1 MKSLFEQNG
10 GTFSVVGDYLLPDL
24 KLPEHETVFIG
35 RYGRLHKEY
44 LQKHKNGVYTSL
56 LLSGKLN
63 SYLAE
68 IDSQS
73 KDMLELLMTQ
83 MAEKQCITEK
93 LKVQNQ
99 IAWVGAM
106 NNIKNCAAEIVLSTI
121 IF

>member
-10 GTFSVVGDYLLPDL
+10 GTSSVVGDYLLPDL
-24 KLPEHETVFIG
+24 KLPEHETVVIG

-44 LQKHKNGVYTSL
+44 RQKHKNGVYASL

-73 KDMLELLMTQ
+73 SDMLELLMKQ
-83 MAEKQCITEK
+83 MAEQ
-93 LKVQNQ
+93 Q
-99 IAWVGAM
+99 
-106 NNIKNCAAEIVLSTI
+106 
-121 IF
+121 